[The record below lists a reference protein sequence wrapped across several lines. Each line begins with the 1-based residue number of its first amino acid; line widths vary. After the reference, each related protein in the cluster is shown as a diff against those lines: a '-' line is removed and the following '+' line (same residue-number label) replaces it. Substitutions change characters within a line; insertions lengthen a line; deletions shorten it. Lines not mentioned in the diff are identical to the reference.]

1 MSIYLLL
8 KSLHIIAIIAWM
20 AGLLYLPRIY
30 VYHCQTTFGSEA
42 HEKFVQM
49 EYRLLKYIMN
59 PAMIISWILGIG
71 LIHSLGHEV
80 ATQFWLQLKLFL
92 VLLMSGFHGY
102 LGAQCPV
109 LFAALTTPLPVPTR
123 FNGRRAKTLKTKATP
138 TTFFPSLPMQR
149 RALAACS
156 TPLNL

>member
-102 LGAQCPV
+102 LGTCRKK
-109 LFAALTTPLPVPTR
+109 FESNTNTKSEKFYRIINEVPTVLMIIIV
-123 FNGRRAKTLKTKATP
+123 FLVVFKP
-138 TTFFPSLPMQR
+138 I
-149 RALAACS
+149 
-156 TPLNL
+156 

>member
-102 LGAQCPV
+102 LGACRKK
-109 LFAALTTPLPVPTR
+109 FENNTNTKSEKFYRIINEVPT
-123 FNGRRAKTLKTKATP
+123 
-138 TTFFPSLPMQR
+138 
-149 RALAACS
+149 ALMIIIVFLVVFK
-156 TPLNL
+156 PI

>member
-80 ATQFWLQLKLFL
+80 AMQFWLQLKLFL

-102 LGAQCPV
+102 LGASRKK
-109 LFAALTTPLPVPTR
+109 FESNTNTKSEKFYRIINEVPTVLMIIIV
-123 FNGRRAKTLKTKATP
+123 FLVVFKP
-138 TTFFPSLPMQR
+138 I
-149 RALAACS
+149 
-156 TPLNL
+156 

>member
-1 MSIYLLL
+1 MNIYLLL

-30 VYHCQTTFGSEA
+30 VYHCQTTYGSEA

-59 PAMIISWILGIG
+59 PAMIISWILGVG
-71 LIHSLGHEV
+71 LIHSLGND
-80 ATQFWLQLKLFL
+80 AFTQLWLQLKLFL

-102 LGAQCPV
+102 LGVCRKK
-109 LFAALTTPLPVPTR
+109 FESNTNTKSEKFYRIINEVPTVLMIIIV
-123 FNGRRAKTLKTKATP
+123 FLVVFKP
-138 TTFFPSLPMQR
+138 I
-149 RALAACS
+149 
-156 TPLNL
+156 

>member
-71 LIHSLGHEV
+71 LIHSLGND
-80 ATQFWLQLKLFL
+80 AFAQLWLQLKLFL

-102 LGAQCPV
+102 LGVCRKK
-109 LFAALTTPLPVPTR
+109 FESNTNTKSEKFYRIINEVPTVLMIIIV
-123 FNGRRAKTLKTKATP
+123 FLVVFKP
-138 TTFFPSLPMQR
+138 I
-149 RALAACS
+149 
-156 TPLNL
+156 

>member
-1 MSIYLLL
+1 MNIYLLL

-30 VYHCQTTFGSEA
+30 VYHCQTTYGSEA

-71 LIHSLGHEV
+71 LIHSLGND
-80 ATQFWLQLKLFL
+80 AFTQLWLQLKLFL

-102 LGAQCPV
+102 LGVCRKK
-109 LFAALTTPLPVPTR
+109 FESNTNIKSEKFYRIINEVPTVLMIIIV
-123 FNGRRAKTLKTKATP
+123 FLVVFKP
-138 TTFFPSLPMQR
+138 I
-149 RALAACS
+149 
-156 TPLNL
+156 

>member
-1 MSIYLLL
+1 MNIYLLL

-30 VYHCQTTFGSEA
+30 VYHCQTTYGSEA

-71 LIHSLGHEV
+71 LIHSLGND
-80 ATQFWLQLKLFL
+80 AFTQLWLQLKLFL

-102 LGAQCPV
+102 LGVCRKK
-109 LFAALTTPLPVPTR
+109 FESNTNTKSEKFYRIINEVPTVLMIIIV
-123 FNGRRAKTLKTKATP
+123 FLVVFKP
-138 TTFFPSLPMQR
+138 I
-149 RALAACS
+149 
-156 TPLNL
+156 

>member
-1 MSIYLLL
+1 MNIYLLL

-30 VYHCQTTFGSEA
+30 VYHCQTTYGSEA

-71 LIHSLGHEV
+71 LIHSLGNDTF
-80 ATQFWLQLKLFL
+80 AQLWLQLKLFL

-102 LGAQCPV
+102 LGVCRKK
-109 LFAALTTPLPVPTR
+109 FESNTNTKSEKFYRIINEVPTVLMIIIV
-123 FNGRRAKTLKTKATP
+123 FLVVFKP
-138 TTFFPSLPMQR
+138 I
-149 RALAACS
+149 
-156 TPLNL
+156 

>member
-1 MSIYLLL
+1 MNIYLLL

-30 VYHCQTTFGSEA
+30 VYHCQTTYGSDA

-71 LIHSLGHEV
+71 LIQTLGQED
-80 ATQFWLQLKLFL
+80 ATQFWLQ
-92 VLLMSGFHGY
+92 
-102 LGAQCPV
+102 
-109 LFAALTTPLPVPTR
+109 
-123 FNGRRAKTLKTKATP
+123 
-138 TTFFPSLPMQR
+138 
-149 RALAACS
+149 
-156 TPLNL
+156 

>member
-80 ATQFWLQLKLFL
+80 Q
-92 VLLMSGFHGY
+92 Y
-102 LGAQCPV
+102 L
-109 LFAALTTPLPVPTR
+109 
-123 FNGRRAKTLKTKATP
+123 
-138 TTFFPSLPMQR
+138 
-149 RALAACS
+149 
-156 TPLNL
+156 

>member
-1 MSIYLLL
+1 MNIYLLL

-30 VYHCQTTFGSEA
+30 VYHCQTTYGSEA

-71 LIHSLGHEV
+71 LIHSLGNDAFV
-80 ATQFWLQLKLFL
+80 QLWLQLKLFL

-102 LGAQCPV
+102 LGVCRKK
-109 LFAALTTPLPVPTR
+109 FENNTNTKSEKFYRIINEVPTVLMIIIV
-123 FNGRRAKTLKTKATP
+123 FLVVFKP
-138 TTFFPSLPMQR
+138 I
-149 RALAACS
+149 
-156 TPLNL
+156 

>member
-49 EYRLLKYIMN
+49 EY
-59 PAMIISWILGIG
+59 IIKIYYESSHDYFLDIGHWIN
-71 LIHSLGHEV
+71 SF
-80 ATQFWLQLKLFL
+80 A
-92 VLLMSGFHGY
+92 
-102 LGAQCPV
+102 GA
-109 LFAALTTPLPVPTR
+109 
-123 FNGRRAKTLKTKATP
+123 
-138 TTFFPSLPMQR
+138 
-149 RALAACS
+149 
-156 TPLNL
+156 

>member
-102 LGAQCPV
+102 LGACRKKFENIFLVSQSPK
-109 LFAALTTPLPVPTR
+109 
-123 FNGRRAKTLKTKATP
+123 NH
-138 TTFFPSLPMQR
+138 
-149 RALAACS
+149 
-156 TPLNL
+156 

>member
-1 MSIYLLL
+1 MNIYLLL

-30 VYHCQTTFGSEA
+30 VYHCQTTYGSDA

-59 PAMIISWILGIG
+59 PAMIISWIFGIG
-71 LIHSLGHEV
+71 LIHSLVHEI

-102 LGAQCPV
+102 LGAV
-109 LFAALTTPLPVPTR
+109 EKNL
-123 FNGRRAKTLKTKATP
+123 KATQ
-138 TTFFPSLPMQR
+138 TQNQKNFIELLMKYRQ
-149 RALAACS
+149 CS
-156 TPLNL
+156 

>member
-1 MSIYLLL
+1 MNIYLLL

-30 VYHCQTTFGSEA
+30 VYHCQTTYGSEA

-59 PAMIISWILGIG
+59 PAMIISWILGFG
-71 LIHSLGHEV
+71 LIHSLGND
-80 ATQFWLQLKLFL
+80 AFAQLWLQLKLFL

-102 LGAQCPV
+102 LGVCRKK
-109 LFAALTTPLPVPTR
+109 FESNTNTKSEKFYRIINEVPTVLMIIIV
-123 FNGRRAKTLKTKATP
+123 FLVVFKP
-138 TTFFPSLPMQR
+138 I
-149 RALAACS
+149 
-156 TPLNL
+156 

>member
-1 MSIYLLL
+1 MNIYLLL

-71 LIHSLGHEV
+71 LIHSLGNDAFV
-80 ATQFWLQLKLFL
+80 QLWVQLKLFL

-102 LGAQCPV
+102 LGVCRKK
-109 LFAALTTPLPVPTR
+109 FESNTNIKSEKFYRIINEVPTVLMIIIV
-123 FNGRRAKTLKTKATP
+123 FLVVFKP
-138 TTFFPSLPMQR
+138 I
-149 RALAACS
+149 
-156 TPLNL
+156 